1 MSRKTKEHSAPEGA
15 NRVVWAARGSGRRR
29 ITVRIIAI
37 ALALLVGG
45 LAGYALYLLLAAI

>member
-1 MSRKTKEHSAPEGA
+1 MSRKTEEHSAPEGA
-15 NRVVWAARGSGRRR
+15 NRVVWPARGPGRRR
-29 ITVRIIAI
+29 IAVRIIAI